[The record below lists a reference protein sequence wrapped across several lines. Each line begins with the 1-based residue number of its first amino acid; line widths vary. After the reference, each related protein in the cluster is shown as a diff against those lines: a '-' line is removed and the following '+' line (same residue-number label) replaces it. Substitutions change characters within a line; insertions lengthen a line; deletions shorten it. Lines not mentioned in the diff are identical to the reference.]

1 MIEID
6 FNGGIISVLKI
17 ATRKSPLAL
26 WQAEFVKSKLASLYP
41 DLKIELVKMTT
52 QGDQILNSP
61 LSKIGGKSLFIK
73 ELEVGMNEGRADI
86 AVHSMKDVPYE
97 LPQGFEIGAILE
109 RENPFDAF
117 VSNDYNSISDLPNG
131 AKLGSCSLRRIV
143 QIKAIRPDL
152 EILDLRGNVNTR
164 LKKLDD
170 GEYDAII
177 LACSGL
183 SRLGFEDRIKQ
194 DLSPDES
201 LPAVGQG
208 ALGIEIKA
216 NDQEIRS
223 LIEPL
228 SHKRTMTEVSAE
240 RALNATLQGGCSVAI
255 GAFATSKGSEL
266 KLCGMVG
273 NVNSGEIIRV
283 EELGETSNPIDLGI
297 RAANKLLSLGA
308 RELLNEK

>member
-1 MIEID
+1 M
-6 FNGGIISVLKI
+6 LKI

-26 WQAEFVKSKLASLYP
+26 WQAEFVKSKLEDIYP
-41 DLKIELVKMTT
+41 DLKVELVKMTT

-73 ELEVGMNEGRADI
+73 ELEVGIMEGRADI
-86 AVHSMKDVPYE
+86 AVHSMKDIPYE

-109 RENPFDAF
+109 RESPFDAF
-117 VSNDYNSISDLPNG
+117 VSNDFNSIQDLPVG
-131 AKLGSCSLRRIV
+131 ARLGSCSLRRIV
-143 QIKAIRPDL
+143 QVKALRPDL

-183 SRLGFEDRIKQ
+183 TRLGFDNRIKQ
-194 DLSPDES
+194 DLSPDDS

-208 ALGIEIKA
+208 ALGIEIEA
-216 NDQEIRS
+216 NDHEISS
-223 LIEPL
+223 LIKPL
-228 SHKRTMTEVSAE
+228 IHKKTQIEVSAE

-255 GAFATSKGSEL
+255 GAFATSEES
-266 KLCGMVG
+266 KLTLSGMVG
-273 NVNSGEIIRV
+273 NVDSGEIIRV
-283 EELGETSNPIDLGI
+283 QETGETSKPIDLGI
-297 RAANKLLSLGA
+297 RAAKKLLSLGA

>member
-1 MIEID
+1 M
-6 FNGGIISVLKI
+6 LKI

-26 WQAEFVKSKLASLYP
+26 WQAEFVKSKLEAIYP
-41 DLKIELVKMTT
+41 DLKVELVKMTT

-73 ELEVGMNEGRADI
+73 ELEVGIMEGRADI

-117 VSNDYNSISDLPNG
+117 VSNDFNSIQDLPVG

-143 QIKAIRPDL
+143 QVKAIRPDL

-183 SRLGFEDRIKQ
+183 TRLGFDNRIKQ
-194 DLSPDES
+194 DLSPDDS

-216 NDQEIRS
+216 NDHEIS
-223 LIEPL
+223 TLIKPL
-228 SHKRTMTEVSAE
+228 IHQKTQIEVNAE
-240 RALNATLQGGCSVAI
+240 RALNTTLQGGCSVAI
-255 GAFATSKGSEL
+255 GAFATSEDS
-266 KLCGMVG
+266 KLTLSGMVG
-273 NVNSGEIIRV
+273 NVDSGEIIRIQ
-283 EELGETSNPIDLGI
+283 ETGETSKPIDLGI
-297 RAANKLLSLGA
+297 RAAKKLLSLGA

>member
-1 MIEID
+1 M
-6 FNGGIISVLKI
+6 LKI
-17 ATRKSPLAL
+17 ATRKSPLAI
-26 WQAEFVKSKLASLYP
+26 WQAEFVKSKLENIYP
-41 DLKIELVKMTT
+41 DLKVELVKMTT

-73 ELEVGMNEGRADI
+73 ELEVGIMEGRADI

-109 RENPFDAF
+109 RESPFDAF
-117 VSNDYNSISDLPNG
+117 VSNDFNSIQDLPIG

-143 QIKAIRPDL
+143 QVKAMRPDL

-183 SRLGFEDRIKQ
+183 TRLGFDNRIKQ
-194 DLSPDES
+194 DVSPDDS

-216 NDQEIRS
+216 NNHEISS
-223 LIEPL
+223 LIKPL
-228 SHKRTMTEVSAE
+228 IHQKTQIEVNAE
-240 RALNATLQGGCSVAI
+240 RALNTALQGECSVAI
-255 GAFATSKGSEL
+255 GAFATSEDS
-266 KLCGMVG
+266 KLTLSGMVG
-273 NVNSGEIIRV
+273 NVDSGEIIRV
-283 EELGETSNPIDLGI
+283 QETGETSKPIDLGI
-297 RAANKLLSLGA
+297 RAAKKLLSLGA

>member
-1 MIEID
+1 M
-6 FNGGIISVLKI
+6 LKI

-26 WQAEFVKSKLASLYP
+26 WQAEFVKSKLETIYP
-41 DLKIELVKMTT
+41 DLKVELVKMTT

-73 ELEVGMNEGRADI
+73 ELEVGIMEGRADI
-86 AVHSMKDVPYE
+86 AVHSMKDIPYE

-109 RENPFDAF
+109 RESPFDAF
-117 VSNDYNSISDLPNG
+117 VSNDFNSIQDLPVG
-131 AKLGSCSLRRIV
+131 ARLGSCSLRRIV
-143 QIKAIRPDL
+143 QVKALRPDL

-183 SRLGFEDRIKQ
+183 ARLGFDNRIKQ
-194 DLSPDES
+194 DLSPDDS

-208 ALGIEIKA
+208 ALGIEIEA
-216 NDQEIRS
+216 NDHEISS
-223 LIEPL
+223 LIKPL
-228 SHKRTMTEVSAE
+228 IHKKTQIEVSAE
-240 RALNATLQGGCSVAI
+240 RALNGTLQGGCSVAI
-255 GAFATSKGSEL
+255 GAFATSEDS
-266 KLCGMVG
+266 KLTLSGMVG
-273 NVNSGEIIRV
+273 NVDSGEIIRV
-283 EELGETSNPIDLGI
+283 QETGETSKPIDLGI
-297 RAANKLLSLGA
+297 RAAKKLLSLGA

>member
-1 MIEID
+1 M
-6 FNGGIISVLKI
+6 LKI

-26 WQAEFVKSKLASLYP
+26 WQAEFVKSKLEAIYP
-41 DLKIELVKMTT
+41 DLKVELVKMTT

-73 ELEVGMNEGRADI
+73 ELEVGIMEGRADI

-117 VSNDYNSISDLPNG
+117 VSNDFNSIQDLPIG

-143 QIKAIRPDL
+143 QVKAMRPDL

-183 SRLGFEDRIKQ
+183 TRLGFDNRIKQ
-194 DLSPDES
+194 DLSPDDS

-216 NDQEIRS
+216 NDHEISS
-223 LIEPL
+223 LIKPL
-228 SHKRTMTEVSAE
+228 IHQKTQIEVNAE
-240 RALNATLQGGCSVAI
+240 RALNAALQGGCSVAI
-255 GAFATSKGSEL
+255 GAFATSEDS
-266 KLCGMVG
+266 KLTLSGMVG
-273 NVNSGEIIRV
+273 NVDSGEIIRIQ
-283 EELGETSNPIDLGI
+283 ETGETSKPIDLGI
-297 RAANKLLSLGA
+297 RAAKKLLSLGA

>member
-17 ATRKSPLAL
+17 ATRKSPLAI

-143 QIKAIRPDL
+143 QIKAIRADL

-194 DLSPDES
+194 DLSPNDS

-216 NDQEIRS
+216 NDHKISS

-273 NVNSGEIIRV
+273 NVDSGEIIRV
-283 EELGETSNPIDLGI
+283 EELGETSNPIDLGV

>member
-1 MIEID
+1 LKSIL
-6 FNGGIISVLKI
+6 FGGIITVLKI

-26 WQAEFVKSKLASLYP
+26 WQAEFVKSNLESLNP
-41 DLKIELVKMTT
+41 GLDVELVKMTT
-52 QGDQILNSP
+52 QGDQILNSS

-73 ELEVGMNEGRADI
+73 ELEVGMMEGRADI

-117 VSNDYNSISDLPNG
+117 VSNAFNSIDDLPIG
-131 AKLGSCSLRRIV
+131 ARVGSCSLRRIV
-143 QIKAIRPDL
+143 QLKALRPDL
-152 EILDLRGNVNTR
+152 VILDLRGNVNTR

-183 SRLGFEDRIKQ
+183 IRLGFEDRITQ
-194 DLSPDES
+194 HLSPETS

-208 ALGIEIKA
+208 ALGIEIRS
-216 NDQEIRS
+216 NDYEISS
-223 LIEPL
+223 LVKPL
-228 SHKRTMTEVSAE
+228 IHKKSLNEVSAE

-255 GAFATSKGSEL
+255 GAFATSNGSEL
-266 KLCGMVG
+266 KLSGMVG
-273 NVNSGEIIRV
+273 NVVSGKMLRV
-283 EELGETSNPIDLGI
+283 EELGDMNKPLDLGI
-297 RAANKLLSLGA
+297 ITAKKLLSLGA
-308 RELLNEK
+308 RELLNET

>member
-1 MIEID
+1 M
-6 FNGGIISVLKI
+6 LKI

-26 WQAEFVKSKLASLYP
+26 WQAEFVKSKLEDIYP
-41 DLKIELVKMTT
+41 DLKVELVKMTT

-73 ELEVGMNEGRADI
+73 ELEVGIMEGRADI

-109 RENPFDAF
+109 RESPFDAF
-117 VSNDYNSISDLPNG
+117 VSNDFNSIQDLPVG
-131 AKLGSCSLRRIV
+131 ARLGSCSLRRIV
-143 QIKAIRPDL
+143 QVKAMRPDL

-183 SRLGFEDRIKQ
+183 TRLGFDNRIKQ
-194 DLSPDES
+194 DLSPDNS

-216 NDQEIRS
+216 NDDEISS
-223 LIEPL
+223 LIKPL
-228 SHKRTMTEVSAE
+228 IHKRTEIEVNAE

-255 GAFATSKGSEL
+255 GAFATSEDS
-266 KLCGMVG
+266 KLTLSGMVG
-273 NVNSGEIIRV
+273 NVDSGEIIRIQ
-283 EELGETSNPIDLGI
+283 EHGETSKPVDLGI

>member
-1 MIEID
+1 M
-6 FNGGIISVLKI
+6 LKI

-26 WQAEFVKSKLASLYP
+26 WQAEFVKSKLETIYP
-41 DLKIELVKMTT
+41 DLKVELVKMTT

-73 ELEVGMNEGRADI
+73 ELEVGIMEGRADI

-109 RENPFDAF
+109 RESPFDAF
-117 VSNDYNSISDLPNG
+117 VSNDFNSIQDLPVG
-131 AKLGSCSLRRIV
+131 ARLGSCSLRRIV
-143 QIKAIRPDL
+143 QVKALRPDL

-183 SRLGFEDRIKQ
+183 TRLGFDNRIKQ
-194 DLSPDES
+194 DLSPDDS

-208 ALGIEIKA
+208 ALGIEIEA
-216 NDQEIRS
+216 NDHEISS
-223 LIEPL
+223 LIKPL
-228 SHKRTMTEVSAE
+228 IHKKTQIEVSAE

-255 GAFATSKGSEL
+255 GAFATSEDS
-266 KLCGMVG
+266 KLTLSGMVG
-273 NVNSGEIIRV
+273 NVDSGEIIRV
-283 EELGETSNPIDLGI
+283 QETGETSKPIDLGI
-297 RAANKLLSLGA
+297 RAAKKLLSLGA

>member
-1 MIEID
+1 M
-6 FNGGIISVLKI
+6 LKI

-26 WQAEFVKSKLASLYP
+26 WQAEFVKSKLEDIYP
-41 DLKIELVKMTT
+41 DLKVELVKMTT

-73 ELEVGMNEGRADI
+73 ELEVGIIEGRADI

-109 RENPFDAF
+109 RESPFDAF
-117 VSNDYNSISDLPNG
+117 VSNDFNSIQDLPIG

-143 QIKAIRPDL
+143 QVKAMRPDL

-183 SRLGFEDRIKQ
+183 TRLGFDNRIKQ
-194 DLSPDES
+194 DLSPDDS

-216 NDQEIRS
+216 NDHEIS
-223 LIEPL
+223 NLIKPL
-228 SHKRTMTEVSAE
+228 IHKKTQIEVSAE

-255 GAFATSKGSEL
+255 GAFATSEES
-266 KLCGMVG
+266 KLTLSGMVG
-273 NVNSGEIIRV
+273 NVDSGEIIRV
-283 EELGETSNPIDLGI
+283 QENGETSKPIDLGI
-297 RAANKLLSLGA
+297 RAAKKLLSLGA

>member
-1 MIEID
+1 M
-6 FNGGIISVLKI
+6 LKI
-17 ATRKSPLAL
+17 ATRKSPLAI
-26 WQAEFVKSKLASLYP
+26 WQAEFVKSKLENIYP
-41 DLKIELVKMTT
+41 DLKVELVKMTT

-73 ELEVGMNEGRADI
+73 ELEVGIMEGRADI

-109 RENPFDAF
+109 RESPFDAF
-117 VSNDYNSISDLPNG
+117 VSNDFNSIQDLPIG

-143 QIKAIRPDL
+143 QVKAMRPDL

-183 SRLGFEDRIKQ
+183 TRLGFDNRIKQ
-194 DLSPDES
+194 DLSPDDS

-216 NDQEIRS
+216 NDHEIS
-223 LIEPL
+223 NLIKPL
-228 SHKRTMTEVSAE
+228 IHQKTQIEVNAE
-240 RALNATLQGGCSVAI
+240 RALNTTLQGGCSVAI
-255 GAFATSKGSEL
+255 GAFATSENS
-266 KLCGMVG
+266 KLTLSGMVG
-273 NVNSGEIIRV
+273 NVDSGEIIRV
-283 EELGETSNPIDLGI
+283 QETGETSKPIDLGI
-297 RAANKLLSLGA
+297 RAAKKLLSLGA

>member
-1 MIEID
+1 M
-6 FNGGIISVLKI
+6 LKI

-26 WQAEFVKSKLASLYP
+26 WQAEFVKSKLEDIYP
-41 DLKIELVKMTT
+41 DLKVELVKMTT

-73 ELEVGMNEGRADI
+73 ELEVGIMEGRADI

-109 RENPFDAF
+109 RESPFDAF
-117 VSNDYNSISDLPNG
+117 VSNDFNSIQDLPIG

-143 QIKAIRPDL
+143 QVKAMRPDL

-183 SRLGFEDRIKQ
+183 TRLGFDNRIKQ
-194 DLSPDES
+194 DLSPDDS

-216 NDQEIRS
+216 NDHEISS
-223 LIEPL
+223 LIKPL
-228 SHKRTMTEVSAE
+228 IHQKTQIEVNAE
-240 RALNATLQGGCSVAI
+240 RALNTTLQGGCSVAI
-255 GAFATSKGSEL
+255 GAFATSEDS
-266 KLCGMVG
+266 KLTLSGMVG
-273 NVNSGEIIRV
+273 NVDSGEIIRV
-283 EELGETSNPIDLGI
+283 QETGETSKPIDLGI
-297 RAANKLLSLGA
+297 RAAKKLLSLGA

>member
-1 MIEID
+1 M
-6 FNGGIISVLKI
+6 LKI

-26 WQAEFVKSKLASLYP
+26 WQAEFVKSKLETIYP
-41 DLKIELVKMTT
+41 DLKVELVKMTT

-73 ELEVGMNEGRADI
+73 ELEVGIMEGRADI

-109 RENPFDAF
+109 RESPFDAF
-117 VSNDYNSISDLPNG
+117 VSNDFNSIQDLPIG

-143 QIKAIRPDL
+143 QVKAIRPDL

-183 SRLGFEDRIKQ
+183 TRLGFDNRIKQ
-194 DLSPDES
+194 DLSPDDS

-216 NDQEIRS
+216 NDHEIS
-223 LIEPL
+223 NLIKPL
-228 SHKRTMTEVSAE
+228 IHQKTQIEVNAE
-240 RALNATLQGGCSVAI
+240 RALNTTLQGGCSVAI
-255 GAFATSKGSEL
+255 GAFATSEDS
-266 KLCGMVG
+266 KLTLSGMVG
-273 NVNSGEIIRV
+273 NVDSGEIIRIQ
-283 EELGETSNPIDLGI
+283 ETGETSKPIDLGI
-297 RAANKLLSLGA
+297 RAAKKLLSLGA

>member
-1 MIEID
+1 MKSIL
-6 FNGGIISVLKI
+6 FGGIVNVLKI

-26 WQAEFVKSKLASLYP
+26 WQAEFIKSNLESLNP
-41 DLKIELVKMTT
+41 GLDVELVKMTT

-73 ELEVGMNEGRADI
+73 ELEVGMMEGRADI
-86 AVHSMKDVPYE
+86 AVHSMKDIPYE

-117 VSNDYNSISDLPNG
+117 VSNAFSSIEELPG
-131 AKLGSCSLRRIV
+131 KARVGSCSLRRIV
-143 QIKAIRPDL
+143 QLKALRPDL
-152 EILDLRGNVNTR
+152 VILDLRGNVNTR

-170 GEYDAII
+170 GEYEAII

-183 SRLGFEDRIKQ
+183 IRLGFEDRIKQ
-194 DLSPDES
+194 HLSPEVS

-208 ALGIEIKA
+208 ALGIEIRS
-216 NDQEIRS
+216 NDHEISS
-223 LIEPL
+223 LVKPL
-228 SHKRTMTEVSAE
+228 IHKKTLNEVSAE

-255 GAFATSKGSEL
+255 GAFATSNGSEL

-273 NVNSGEIIRV
+273 NVASVKILRV
-283 EELGETSNPIDLGI
+283 EELGDMNKPLDLGI
-297 RAANKLLSLGA
+297 ITAKKLLSLGA

>member
-1 MIEID
+1 M
-6 FNGGIISVLKI
+6 LKI

-26 WQAEFVKSKLASLYP
+26 WQAEFVKSKLETIYP
-41 DLKIELVKMTT
+41 DLKVELVKMTT

-73 ELEVGMNEGRADI
+73 ELEVGIMEGRADI

-109 RENPFDAF
+109 RESPFDAF
-117 VSNDYNSISDLPNG
+117 VSNDFNSIQDLPVG
-131 AKLGSCSLRRIV
+131 ARLGSCSLRRIV
-143 QIKAIRPDL
+143 QVKAMRPDL

-183 SRLGFEDRIKQ
+183 TRLGFEDRIKQ
-194 DLSPDES
+194 DLSPDDS

-216 NDQEIRS
+216 NDDEISS
-223 LIEPL
+223 LIKPL
-228 SHKRTMTEVSAE
+228 IHKRTEIEVNAE

-255 GAFATSKGSEL
+255 GAFATSEDS
-266 KLCGMVG
+266 KLTLSGMVG
-273 NVNSGEIIRV
+273 NVDSGEIIRIQ
-283 EELGETSNPIDLGI
+283 ERGETSKPVDLGI

>member
-1 MIEID
+1 M
-6 FNGGIISVLKI
+6 LKI

-26 WQAEFVKSKLASLYP
+26 WQAEFVKSKLETIYP
-41 DLKIELVKMTT
+41 DLKVELVKMTT

-73 ELEVGMNEGRADI
+73 ELEVGIMEGRADI
-86 AVHSMKDVPYE
+86 AVHSMKDIPYE

-109 RENPFDAF
+109 RESPFDAF
-117 VSNDYNSISDLPNG
+117 VSNDFNSIQDLPVG
-131 AKLGSCSLRRIV
+131 ARLGSCSLRRIV
-143 QIKAIRPDL
+143 QVKALRPDL

-183 SRLGFEDRIKQ
+183 ARLGFDTRIKQ
-194 DLSPDES
+194 DLSPDDS

-208 ALGIEIKA
+208 ALGIEIEA
-216 NDQEIRS
+216 NDHEISS
-223 LIEPL
+223 LIKPL
-228 SHKRTMTEVSAE
+228 IHKKTQIEVSAE

-255 GAFATSKGSEL
+255 GAFATSEDS
-266 KLCGMVG
+266 KLTLSGMVG
-273 NVNSGEIIRV
+273 SVDSGEIIRV
-283 EELGETSNPIDLGI
+283 QETGETSKPIDLGI
-297 RAANKLLSLGA
+297 RAAEKLLSLGA

>member
-1 MIEID
+1 M
-6 FNGGIISVLKI
+6 LKI

-26 WQAEFVKSKLASLYP
+26 WQAEFVKSKLEAIYP
-41 DLKIELVKMTT
+41 DLKVELVKMTT

-73 ELEVGMNEGRADI
+73 ELEVGIMEGRADI

-109 RENPFDAF
+109 RESPFDAF
-117 VSNDYNSISDLPNG
+117 VSNDFNSIQDLPIG

-143 QIKAIRPDL
+143 QVKAMRPDL

-183 SRLGFEDRIKQ
+183 TRLGFDNRIKH
-194 DLSPDES
+194 DLSPDDS

-216 NDQEIRS
+216 NDHEIS
-223 LIEPL
+223 NLIKPL
-228 SHKRTMTEVSAE
+228 IHQKTQIEVNAE
-240 RALNATLQGGCSVAI
+240 RALNTTLQGGCSVAI
-255 GAFATSKGSEL
+255 GAFATSEDS
-266 KLCGMVG
+266 KLTLSGMVG
-273 NVNSGEIIRV
+273 NVDSGEIIRV
-283 EELGETSNPIDLGI
+283 QENGETSKPIDLGI
-297 RAANKLLSLGA
+297 RAAKKLLSLGA
-308 RELLNEK
+308 RGLLNEK

>member
-1 MIEID
+1 M
-6 FNGGIISVLKI
+6 LKI

-26 WQAEFVKSKLASLYP
+26 WQAEFVKSNLESLNP
-41 DLKIELVKMTT
+41 GLDVELVKMTT

-73 ELEVGMNEGRADI
+73 ELEVGMMEGRADI

-117 VSNDYNSISDLPNG
+117 VSNAFNSIGDLPIG
-131 AKLGSCSLRRIV
+131 ARVGSCSLRRIV
-143 QIKAIRPDL
+143 QLKALRPDL
-152 EILDLRGNVNTR
+152 VILDLRGNVNTR

-183 SRLGFEDRIKQ
+183 IRLGFEDRIKQ
-194 DLSPDES
+194 HLSPETS

-208 ALGIEIKA
+208 ALVIEIRA
-216 NDQEIRS
+216 NDHEIS
-223 LIEPL
+223 GLVKPLI
-228 SHKRTMTEVSAE
+228 HKKTLNEVSAE

-255 GAFATSKGSEL
+255 GAFATSNGSEL
-266 KLCGMVG
+266 KLSGMVG
-273 NVNSGEIIRV
+273 NVASGKILRV
-283 EELGETSNPIDLGI
+283 EELGDMNKPLDLGI
-297 RAANKLLSLGA
+297 ITAKKLLSLGA
-308 RELLNEK
+308 RELLNET

>member
-1 MIEID
+1 MIGID

-117 VSNDYNSISDLPNG
+117 VSNDYNTIEELPIG

-143 QIKAIRPDL
+143 QIKAMRPDL

-208 ALGIEIKA
+208 ALGIEIKV
-216 NDQEIRS
+216 NDHKISS

>member
-1 MIEID
+1 M
-6 FNGGIISVLKI
+6 LKI

-26 WQAEFVKSKLASLYP
+26 WQAKFVKSKLASLYP

-117 VSNDYNSISDLPNG
+117 VSNDYNTIEELPIG

-143 QIKAIRPDL
+143 QIKAMRPDL

-194 DLSPDES
+194 DLSPNDS

-208 ALGIEIKA
+208 ALGIEIKV
-216 NDQEIRS
+216 NDHKISS

-240 RALNATLQGGCSVAI
+240 RALNTTLQGGCSVAI

-273 NVNSGEIIRV
+273 NVDTGEIIRV

>member
-1 MIEID
+1 M
-6 FNGGIISVLKI
+6 LKI

-26 WQAEFVKSKLASLYP
+26 WQAEFVKSKLETIYP
-41 DLKIELVKMTT
+41 DLKVELVKMTT

-73 ELEVGMNEGRADI
+73 ELEVGIMEGRADI

-109 RENPFDAF
+109 RESPFDAF
-117 VSNDYNSISDLPNG
+117 VSNDFNSIQDLPVG
-131 AKLGSCSLRRIV
+131 ARLGSCSLRRIV
-143 QIKAIRPDL
+143 QVKALRPDL

-183 SRLGFEDRIKQ
+183 ARLGFDNRIKQ
-194 DLSPDES
+194 DLSPDDS

-216 NDQEIRS
+216 NDHEISS
-223 LIEPL
+223 LIKPL
-228 SHKRTMTEVSAE
+228 IHQKTQIEVSAE

-255 GAFATSKGSEL
+255 GAFATSEDS
-266 KLCGMVG
+266 KLTLSGMVG
-273 NVNSGEIIRV
+273 NVDSGEIIRV
-283 EELGETSNPIDLGI
+283 QETGETSKPIDLGI
-297 RAANKLLSLGA
+297 RAAKKLLSLGA

>member
-1 MIEID
+1 M
-6 FNGGIISVLKI
+6 LKI

-26 WQAEFVKSKLASLYP
+26 WQAEFVKSKLETIYP
-41 DLKIELVKMTT
+41 DLKVELVKMTT

-73 ELEVGMNEGRADI
+73 ELEVGIMEGRADI

-109 RENPFDAF
+109 RESPFDAF
-117 VSNDYNSISDLPNG
+117 VSNDFNSIQDLPVG
-131 AKLGSCSLRRIV
+131 ARLGSCSLRRIV
-143 QIKAIRPDL
+143 QVKALRPDL

-183 SRLGFEDRIKQ
+183 ARLGFDNRIKQ
-194 DLSPDES
+194 DLSPDDS

-208 ALGIEIKA
+208 ALGIEIEA
-216 NDQEIRS
+216 NDHEISS
-223 LIEPL
+223 LIKPL
-228 SHKRTMTEVSAE
+228 IHKKTQIEVSAE

-255 GAFATSKGSEL
+255 GAFATSEDS
-266 KLCGMVG
+266 KLTLSGMVG
-273 NVNSGEIIRV
+273 NVDSGEIIRV
-283 EELGETSNPIDLGI
+283 QETGETSKPIDLGI
-297 RAANKLLSLGA
+297 RAAKKLLSLGA
-308 RELLNEK
+308 IELLNEK

>member
-1 MIEID
+1 M
-6 FNGGIISVLKI
+6 LKI

-26 WQAEFVKSKLASLYP
+26 WQAEFVKSKLEAIYP
-41 DLKIELVKMTT
+41 DLKVELVKMTT

-73 ELEVGMNEGRADI
+73 ELEVGIMEGRADI

-109 RENPFDAF
+109 RESPFDAF
-117 VSNDYNSISDLPNG
+117 VSNDFNSIQDLPVG
-131 AKLGSCSLRRIV
+131 ARLGSCSLRRIV
-143 QIKAIRPDL
+143 QVKALRPDL

-183 SRLGFEDRIKQ
+183 ARLGFDNRIKQ
-194 DLSPDES
+194 DLSPDDS

-208 ALGIEIKA
+208 ALGIEIEA
-216 NDQEIRS
+216 NDHEISS
-223 LIEPL
+223 LIKPL
-228 SHKRTMTEVSAE
+228 IHKKTQIEVSAE

-255 GAFATSKGSEL
+255 GAFATSEDS
-266 KLCGMVG
+266 KLTLSGMVG
-273 NVNSGEIIRV
+273 NVDSGEIIRV
-283 EELGETSNPIDLGI
+283 QETGETSKPIDLGI
-297 RAANKLLSLGA
+297 RAAKKLLSLGA

>member
-1 MIEID
+1 M
-6 FNGGIISVLKI
+6 LKI
-17 ATRKSPLAL
+17 ATRKSPLAI
-26 WQAEFVKSKLASLYP
+26 WQAEFVKSKLENIYP
-41 DLKIELVKMTT
+41 DLKVELVKMTT

-73 ELEVGMNEGRADI
+73 ELEVGIMEGRADI

-117 VSNDYNSISDLPNG
+117 VSNDFNSIQDLPIG

-143 QIKAIRPDL
+143 QVKAIRPDL

-183 SRLGFEDRIKQ
+183 TRLGFDNRIKQ
-194 DLSPDES
+194 DLSPDDS

-216 NDQEIRS
+216 NDHEISS
-223 LIEPL
+223 LIKPL
-228 SHKRTMTEVSAE
+228 IHQKTQIEVNAE
-240 RALNATLQGGCSVAI
+240 RALNTTLQGGCSVAI
-255 GAFATSKGSEL
+255 GAFATSEDS
-266 KLCGMVG
+266 KLTLSGMVG
-273 NVNSGEIIRV
+273 NVDSGEIIRV
-283 EELGETSNPIDLGI
+283 QETGETSKPIDLGI
-297 RAANKLLSLGA
+297 RAAKKLLSLGA

>member
-1 MIEID
+1 
-6 FNGGIISVLKI
+6 VLKI
-17 ATRKSPLAL
+17 ATRKSPLAI
-26 WQAEFVKSKLASLYP
+26 WQAEFVKSKLENIYP
-41 DLKIELVKMTT
+41 DLKVELVKMTT

-73 ELEVGMNEGRADI
+73 ELEVGIMEGRADI

-109 RENPFDAF
+109 RDNPFDAF
-117 VSNDYNSISDLPNG
+117 VSNDFNSIQDLPIG

-143 QIKAIRPDL
+143 QIKAMRPDL

-183 SRLGFEDRIKQ
+183 TRLGFDNRIKQ
-194 DLSPDES
+194 DLSPDDS

-216 NDQEIRS
+216 NDHEIS
-223 LIEPL
+223 NLIKPL
-228 SHKRTMTEVSAE
+228 IHQKTQIEVNAE
-240 RALNATLQGGCSVAI
+240 RALNTTLQGGCSVAI
-255 GAFATSKGSEL
+255 GAFATSEDS
-266 KLCGMVG
+266 KLTLSGMVG
-273 NVNSGEIIRV
+273 NVDSGEIIRIQ
-283 EELGETSNPIDLGI
+283 ETGETSKPIDLGI
-297 RAANKLLSLGA
+297 RAAKKLLSLGA

>member
-1 MIEID
+1 M
-6 FNGGIISVLKI
+6 LKI

-26 WQAEFVKSKLASLYP
+26 WQAEFVKSKLETIYP
-41 DLKIELVKMTT
+41 DLKVELVKMTT

-73 ELEVGMNEGRADI
+73 ELEVGIMEGRADI

-109 RENPFDAF
+109 RESPFDAF
-117 VSNDYNSISDLPNG
+117 VSNDFNSIQDLPVG
-131 AKLGSCSLRRIV
+131 ARLGSCSLRRIV
-143 QIKAIRPDL
+143 QVKALRPDL

-183 SRLGFEDRIKQ
+183 ARLGFDNRIKQ
-194 DLSPDES
+194 DLSPDDS

-216 NDQEIRS
+216 NDHEIS
-223 LIEPL
+223 NLIKPL
-228 SHKRTMTEVSAE
+228 IHQKTQIEVNAE
-240 RALNATLQGGCSVAI
+240 RALNTALQGGCSVAI
-255 GAFATSKGSEL
+255 GAFATSEDS
-266 KLCGMVG
+266 KLTLNGMVG
-273 NVNSGEIIRV
+273 NVDSGEIIRV
-283 EELGETSNPIDLGI
+283 QETGETSKAIDLGI
-297 RAANKLLSLGA
+297 RAAKKLLSLGA

>member
-1 MIEID
+1 M
-6 FNGGIISVLKI
+6 LKI

-26 WQAEFVKSKLASLYP
+26 WQAEFVKSKLENIYP
-41 DLKIELVKMTT
+41 DLKVELVKMTT

-73 ELEVGMNEGRADI
+73 ELEVGIMEGRADI

-117 VSNDYNSISDLPNG
+117 VSNDFNSIQDLPIG

-143 QIKAIRPDL
+143 QVKAMRPDL

-183 SRLGFEDRIKQ
+183 TRLGFDNRIKQ
-194 DLSPDES
+194 DLSPDDS

-216 NDQEIRS
+216 NNHEISS
-223 LIEPL
+223 LIKPL
-228 SHKRTMTEVSAE
+228 VHQKTQIEVNAE
-240 RALNATLQGGCSVAI
+240 RALNTALQGGCSVAI
-255 GAFATSKGSEL
+255 GAFATSEDS
-266 KLCGMVG
+266 KLTLSGMVG
-273 NVNSGEIIRV
+273 NVDSGEIIRIQ
-283 EELGETSNPIDLGI
+283 ETGETSKPIDLGI
-297 RAANKLLSLGA
+297 RAAKKLLSLGA

>member
-1 MIEID
+1 M
-6 FNGGIISVLKI
+6 LKI

-26 WQAEFVKSKLASLYP
+26 WQAEFVKSKLETIYP
-41 DLKIELVKMTT
+41 DLKVELVKMTT

-73 ELEVGMNEGRADI
+73 ELEVGIMEGRADI
-86 AVHSMKDVPYE
+86 AVHSMKDIPYE

-109 RENPFDAF
+109 RESPFDAF
-117 VSNDYNSISDLPNG
+117 VSNDFNSIQDLPVG
-131 AKLGSCSLRRIV
+131 ARLGSCSLRRIV
-143 QIKAIRPDL
+143 QVKALRPDL

-183 SRLGFEDRIKQ
+183 ARLGFDNRIKQ
-194 DLSPDES
+194 DLSPDDS

-216 NDQEIRS
+216 NDHGIS
-223 LIEPL
+223 NLIKPL
-228 SHKRTMTEVSAE
+228 IHQKTQIEVSAE

-255 GAFATSKGSEL
+255 GAFATSEDS
-266 KLCGMVG
+266 KLTLSGMVG
-273 NVNSGEIIRV
+273 NVDSGEIIRV
-283 EELGETSNPIDLGI
+283 QETGETSKPIDLGI
-297 RAANKLLSLGA
+297 RAAKKLLSLGA

>member
-1 MIEID
+1 M
-6 FNGGIISVLKI
+6 LKI

-26 WQAEFVKSKLASLYP
+26 WQAEFVKSKLEDIYP
-41 DLKIELVKMTT
+41 DLKVELVKMTT

-73 ELEVGMNEGRADI
+73 ELEVGIMEGRADI

-117 VSNDYNSISDLPNG
+117 VSNDFNSIQDLPVG
-131 AKLGSCSLRRIV
+131 ARLGSCSLRRIV
-143 QIKAIRPDL
+143 QVKAMRPDL

-183 SRLGFEDRIKQ
+183 TRLGFDNRIKQ
-194 DLSPDES
+194 DLSPDDS

-216 NDQEIRS
+216 NDHEIS
-223 LIEPL
+223 NLIKPL
-228 SHKRTMTEVSAE
+228 IHQKTQIEVNAE
-240 RALNATLQGGCSVAI
+240 RALNTTLQGGCSVAI
-255 GAFATSKGSEL
+255 GAFATSEDS
-266 KLCGMVG
+266 KLTLSGMVG
-273 NVNSGEIIRV
+273 NVDSGEIIRIQ
-283 EELGETSNPIDLGI
+283 ETGETSKPIDLGI
-297 RAANKLLSLGA
+297 RAAKKLLSLGA

>member
-1 MIEID
+1 M
-6 FNGGIISVLKI
+6 LKI

-26 WQAEFVKSKLASLYP
+26 WQAEFVKSNLESLNP
-41 DLKIELVKMTT
+41 GLDVELVKMTT

-73 ELEVGMNEGRADI
+73 ELEVGMMEGRADI

-117 VSNDYNSISDLPNG
+117 VSNAFNSIDDLPIG
-131 AKLGSCSLRRIV
+131 ARVGSCSLRRIV
-143 QIKAIRPDL
+143 QLKALRPDL
-152 EILDLRGNVNTR
+152 VILDLRGNVNTR

-183 SRLGFEDRIKQ
+183 IRLGFEDRIKQ
-194 DLSPDES
+194 HLSPETS

-208 ALGIEIKA
+208 ALGIEIRS
-216 NDQEIRS
+216 NDHEISS
-223 LIEPL
+223 LVKPL
-228 SHKRTMTEVSAE
+228 IHIKTLNEVSAE
-240 RALNATLQGGCSVAI
+240 RALNATLKGGCSVAI
-255 GAFATSKGSEL
+255 GAFATNNGSEL
-266 KLCGMVG
+266 KLSGMVG
-273 NVNSGEIIRV
+273 NVASGKILRV
-283 EELGETSNPIDLGI
+283 EELGDMNKPLDLGI
-297 RAANKLLSLGA
+297 ITAKKLLSLGA
-308 RELLNEK
+308 RELLNET

>member
-1 MIEID
+1 M
-6 FNGGIISVLKI
+6 LKI

-26 WQAEFVKSKLASLYP
+26 WQAEFVKSNLESLNP
-41 DLKIELVKMTT
+41 GLDVELVKMTT

-73 ELEVGMNEGRADI
+73 ELEVGMMEGRADI

-117 VSNDYNSISDLPNG
+117 VSNAFNSIDDLPIG
-131 AKLGSCSLRRIV
+131 ARVGSCSLRRIV
-143 QIKAIRPDL
+143 QLKALRPDL
-152 EILDLRGNVNTR
+152 VILDLRGNVNTR

-183 SRLGFEDRIKQ
+183 IRLGFEDRIKQ
-194 DLSPDES
+194 HLSPETS

-208 ALGIEIKA
+208 ALGIEIRS
-216 NDQEIRS
+216 NDHEISS
-223 LIEPL
+223 LVKPL
-228 SHKRTMTEVSAE
+228 IHKKTLNEVSAE

-255 GAFATSKGSEL
+255 GAFATSNGSEL
-266 KLCGMVG
+266 KLSGMVG
-273 NVNSGEIIRV
+273 NVASGKILRV
-283 EELGETSNPIDLGI
+283 EELGDMNKPLDLGI
-297 RAANKLLSLGA
+297 ITAKKLLSLGA
-308 RELLNEK
+308 RELLNET

>member
-1 MIEID
+1 M
-6 FNGGIISVLKI
+6 LKI

-26 WQAEFVKSKLASLYP
+26 WQAEFVKSNLESLNP
-41 DLKIELVKMTT
+41 GLDVELVKMTT

-73 ELEVGMNEGRADI
+73 ELEVGMMEGRADI

-117 VSNDYNSISDLPNG
+117 VSNAFNSIDDLPIG
-131 AKLGSCSLRRIV
+131 ARVGSCSLRRIV
-143 QIKAIRPDL
+143 QLKALRPDL
-152 EILDLRGNVNTR
+152 VILDLRGNVNTR

-183 SRLGFEDRIKQ
+183 IRLGFEDRIKQ
-194 DLSPDES
+194 HLSPETS

-208 ALGIEIKA
+208 ALGIEIRS
-216 NDQEIRS
+216 NDHEISS
-223 LIEPL
+223 L
-228 SHKRTMTEVSAE
+228 S
-240 RALNATLQGGCSVAI
+240 
-255 GAFATSKGSEL
+255 
-266 KLCGMVG
+266 
-273 NVNSGEIIRV
+273 
-283 EELGETSNPIDLGI
+283 
-297 RAANKLLSLGA
+297 
-308 RELLNEK
+308 

>member
-1 MIEID
+1 M
-6 FNGGIISVLKI
+6 LKI

-26 WQAEFVKSKLASLYP
+26 WQAEFVKSKLETIYP
-41 DLKIELVKMTT
+41 DLKVELVKMTT

-73 ELEVGMNEGRADI
+73 ELEVGIMEGRADI

-109 RENPFDAF
+109 RESPFDAF
-117 VSNDYNSISDLPNG
+117 VSNDFNSIQDLPVG
-131 AKLGSCSLRRIV
+131 ARLGSCSLRRIV
-143 QIKAIRPDL
+143 QVKALRPDL

-183 SRLGFEDRIKQ
+183 ARLGFDNRIKQ
-194 DLSPDES
+194 DLSPDDS

-208 ALGIEIKA
+208 ALGIEIEA
-216 NDQEIRS
+216 NDHEISS
-223 LIEPL
+223 LIKPL
-228 SHKRTMTEVSAE
+228 IHKKTQIEVSAE

-255 GAFATSKGSEL
+255 GAFATSEDS
-266 KLCGMVG
+266 KLTLSGMVG
-273 NVNSGEIIRV
+273 NVDSGEIIRV
-283 EELGETSNPIDLGI
+283 KETGEMSKPIDLGI
-297 RAANKLLSLGA
+297 RAAKKLLSLGA

>member
-1 MIEID
+1 M
-6 FNGGIISVLKI
+6 LKI
-17 ATRKSPLAL
+17 ATRKSPLAI
-26 WQAEFVKSKLASLYP
+26 WQAEFVKSKLENIYP
-41 DLKIELVKMTT
+41 DLKVELVKMTT

-73 ELEVGMNEGRADI
+73 ELEVGIMEGRADI

-117 VSNDYNSISDLPNG
+117 VSNDFNSIQDLPIG

-143 QIKAIRPDL
+143 QVKAMRPDL

-183 SRLGFEDRIKQ
+183 TRLGFDNRIKQ
-194 DLSPDES
+194 DLSPDDS

-216 NDQEIRS
+216 NDHKISS
-223 LIEPL
+223 LIKPL
-228 SHKRTMTEVSAE
+228 IHQKTQIEVNAE
-240 RALNATLQGGCSVAI
+240 RALNTTLQGGCSLAI
-255 GAFATSKGSEL
+255 GAFATSEDS
-266 KLCGMVG
+266 KLTLSGMVG
-273 NVNSGEIIRV
+273 NVDSGEIIRV
-283 EELGETSNPIDLGI
+283 QETGETSKPIDLGI
-297 RAANKLLSLGA
+297 RAAKKLLSLGA

>member
-1 MIEID
+1 MKSIL
-6 FNGGIISVLKI
+6 FGGIITVLKI

-26 WQAEFVKSKLASLYP
+26 WQAEFVKSNLESLNP
-41 DLKIELVKMTT
+41 GLDVELVKMTT

-73 ELEVGMNEGRADI
+73 ELEVGMMEGRADI

-117 VSNDYNSISDLPNG
+117 VSNAFNSIDDLPIG
-131 AKLGSCSLRRIV
+131 ARVGSCSLRRIV
-143 QIKAIRPDL
+143 QLKALRPDL
-152 EILDLRGNVNTR
+152 VILDLRGNVNTR

-183 SRLGFEDRIKQ
+183 IRLGFEDRIKQ
-194 DLSPDES
+194 HLSPETS

-208 ALGIEIKA
+208 ALGIEIRS
-216 NDQEIRS
+216 NDHEISS
-223 LIEPL
+223 LVKPL
-228 SHKRTMTEVSAE
+228 IHKKTLNEVSAE

-255 GAFATSKGSEL
+255 GAFATSNGSEL
-266 KLCGMVG
+266 KLSGMVG
-273 NVNSGEIIRV
+273 NVASGKILRV
-283 EELGETSNPIDLGI
+283 EELGDMNKPLDLGI
-297 RAANKLLSLGA
+297 ITAKKLLTLGA
-308 RELLNEK
+308 RELLNET

>member
-1 MIEID
+1 M
-6 FNGGIISVLKI
+6 LKI

-26 WQAEFVKSKLASLYP
+26 WQAEFVKSKLETIYP
-41 DLKIELVKMTT
+41 DLKVELVKMTT

-73 ELEVGMNEGRADI
+73 ELEVGIMEGRADI
-86 AVHSMKDVPYE
+86 AVHSMKDIPYE

-109 RENPFDAF
+109 RESPFDAF
-117 VSNDYNSISDLPNG
+117 VSNDFNSIQDLPVG
-131 AKLGSCSLRRIV
+131 ARLGSCSLRRIV
-143 QIKAIRPDL
+143 QVKALRPDL

-183 SRLGFEDRIKQ
+183 ARLGFDNRIKQ
-194 DLSPDES
+194 DLSPDDS

-208 ALGIEIKA
+208 ALGIEIEA
-216 NDQEIRS
+216 NDHEIS
-223 LIEPL
+223 NLIKPL
-228 SHKRTMTEVSAE
+228 IHQKTQIEVNAE
-240 RALNATLQGGCSVAI
+240 RALNTTLQGGCSVAI
-255 GAFATSKGSEL
+255 GAFATSEDS
-266 KLCGMVG
+266 KLTLSGMVG
-273 NVNSGEIIRV
+273 NVDSGEIIRV
-283 EELGETSNPIDLGI
+283 QETGETSKPIDLGI
-297 RAANKLLSLGA
+297 RAAKKLLSLGA

>member
-1 MIEID
+1 M
-6 FNGGIISVLKI
+6 LKI
-17 ATRKSPLAL
+17 ATRKSPLAS
-26 WQAEFVKSKLASLYP
+26 WQAEFVKSKLENIYP
-41 DLKIELVKMTT
+41 DLKVELVKMST

-73 ELEVGMNEGRADI
+73 ELEVGIMEGRADI

-117 VSNDYNSISDLPNG
+117 VSNDFNSIQDLPIG

-143 QIKAIRPDL
+143 QVKAMRPDL
-152 EILDLRGNVNTR
+152 EILDLRGNINTR

-183 SRLGFEDRIKQ
+183 TRLGFDNRIKQ
-194 DLSPDES
+194 DLSPDDS

-216 NDQEIRS
+216 NDHEISS
-223 LIEPL
+223 LIKPL
-228 SHKRTMTEVSAE
+228 IHKKTQIEVSAE

-255 GAFATSKGSEL
+255 GAFATSEDS
-266 KLCGMVG
+266 KLTLSGMVG
-273 NVNSGEIIRV
+273 NVDAGERIRV
-283 EELGETSNPIDLGI
+283 QETGETSKAIDLGI
-297 RAANKLLSLGA
+297 RAAKKLLSLGA